1 MGAFIINIDEYDD
14 VRTNWMPIYVRDD
27 NVTYFDSF
35 RVENIPKE
43 NKKFI
48 SNKTLKRDIWLQAF
62 DSIMPKCFCIEFIC
76 QRSWKEQ
83 PHVSIEKL
91 SKLCG
96 KFVVDDFINF

>member
-35 RVENIPKE
+35 RVEHIPKE

-91 SKLCG
+91 SKFCG
-96 KFVVDDFINF
+96 KFVVDDFISF